1 MGFSPDT
8 LQDRVAIVTG
18 ASQGI
23 GRAIAVELAK
33 VGAHVVVCSRR
44 RDALDEVA
52 TAVRAEGRRALV
64 APCDISDAAEVDAV
78 VAQTL
83 DTFGRV
89 DILVNNAAYRLRY
102 AFEDLPRAEDSF
114 RRAWASADV
123 TLAASRF

>member
-1 MGFSPDT
+1 MGSSPDT

-44 RDALDEVA
+44 RAALDEVA

-64 APCDISDAAEVDAV
+64 APCDISDAAAVDAV
-78 VAQTL
+78 VAKTL

-102 AFEDLPRAEDSF
+102 
-114 RRAWASADV
+114 
-123 TLAASRF
+123 